1 MTFFNSSDFKT
12 YESVQQPGEDPDNQ
26 SELFALAESVN
37 YTTNS
42 SQELLN
48 YVFDQ
53 NEDIVKNALGQDN
66 VDYLN
71 WINPNLRSEDET
83 KNEIYRNI
91 FLERQDQQNFA
102 TRDLRQVYQNKK
114 KYGIKD
120 VSRQTLIDQ
129 MLRTNNELRKKY
141 PEIKEFEKL
150 PTTLE
155 ELEFASEVARES
167 ITLQAKDL
175 QQSGMAK
182 TSAEIGGMLKAQI
195 EDPVNIAAIAIPFL
209 GLKQACP

>member
-1 MTFFNSSDFKT
+1 M
-12 YESVQQPGEDPDNQ
+12 
-26 SELFALAESVN
+26 
-37 YTTNS
+37 
-42 SQELLN
+42 
-48 YVFDQ
+48 FDQ

-129 MLRTNNELRKKY
+129 MLRTNNELRKN
-141 PEIKEFEKL
+141 I
-150 PTTLE
+150 
-155 ELEFASEVARES
+155 
-167 ITLQAKDL
+167 
-175 QQSGMAK
+175 
-182 TSAEIGGMLKAQI
+182 LKSK
-195 EDPVNIAAIAIPFL
+195 N
-209 GLKQACP
+209 LKNYRLHLKN

>member
-114 KYGIKD
+114 NMALKMF
-120 VSRQTLIDQ
+120 LA
-129 MLRTNNELRKKY
+129 
-141 PEIKEFEKL
+141 KL
-150 PTTLE
+150 
-155 ELEFASEVARES
+155 
-167 ITLQAKDL
+167 
-175 QQSGMAK
+175 
-182 TSAEIGGMLKAQI
+182 
-195 EDPVNIAAIAIPFL
+195 
-209 GLKQACP
+209 